1 MAMTMTT
8 RFLSLMTMIGL
19 LTTGC
24 ANKTAG
30 DPKGD
35 AVPPSD
41 PPASEQ
47 PASTDA
53 ERPPLTTAECE
64 AKSGRVVGDIG
75 DGAIHRPDYTCEG
88 GQKPIGSIKPGEGEP
103 VAIEGSVCCPNPA

>member
-1 MAMTMTT
+1 MTT
-8 RFLSLMTMIGL
+8 RCLSLMTMIGL
-19 LTTGC
+19 LMTGC
-24 ANKTAG
+24 ANKSAG
-30 DPKGD
+30 DSQGD
-35 AVPPSD
+35 AVPPAAGEQ
-41 PPASEQ
+41 PASEQ
-47 PASTDA
+47 PAGSTDA

-88 GQKPIGSIKPGEGEP
+88 GQKPLGTIKPGEGEP